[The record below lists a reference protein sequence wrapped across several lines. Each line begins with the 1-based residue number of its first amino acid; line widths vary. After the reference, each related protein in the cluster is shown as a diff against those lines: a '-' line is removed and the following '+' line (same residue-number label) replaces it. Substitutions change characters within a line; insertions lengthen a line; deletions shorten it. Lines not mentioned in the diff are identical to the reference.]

1 MKLKRLLFYYCITA
15 VIVIGDNHETNVV
28 GKVLTTGDAIPLQGA
43 NVTFVNAYNEYGS
56 TTDEMG
62 VYAISNIAPGK
73 YSITVSFIGFED
85 YEENIL
91 IEAGKLYNID
101 AELVI
106 QPIVMARLEI
116 ISDSSVPYKKLPG
129 SATVLDMETIKLVN
143 PIGTQEMLEY
153 IPGVNGYADDGIGNS
168 RISIGIRGLNPR
180 RSSRVLILEDG
191 IPIQPA
197 LYVYPNM
204 YYNPPADRIDRIEVI
219 KGSGAI
225 KYGPQTMGGVIN
237 YFTRRPRNEFGGMM
251 RITAGENG
259 YVSAFIETGGWGNKK
274 LKPEVQILLKKGDGY
289 RDNNSFE
296 QINGTLKLNYASS
309 LNKNL
314 YIKTNFNYENSNATY
329 TGLTQWS
336 FNNNPKF
343 NPKEDDNFK
352 VFRSAIDLIQTE
364 RINSKVSQITT
375 AYASFFDRRWWREN
389 DIFILSSDLDD
400 QNPTPQPYYS
410 SGNLV
415 RTGNGKDNFGILRT
429 FHVLGLSLIHI

>member
-143 PIGTQEMLEY
+143 PIGTQFNDKY
-153 IPGVNGYADDGIGNS
+153 WYKRFKSAQKFT
-168 RISIGIRGLNPR
+168 
-180 RSSRVLILEDG
+180 SSYFGRWYSYTASLIC
-191 IPIQPA
+191 
-197 LYVYPNM
+197 
-204 YYNPPADRIDRIEVI
+204 
-219 KGSGAI
+219 
-225 KYGPQTMGGVIN
+225 
-237 YFTRRPRNEFGGMM
+237 
-251 RITAGENG
+251 
-259 YVSAFIETGGWGNKK
+259 
-274 LKPEVQILLKKGDGY
+274 
-289 RDNNSFE
+289 
-296 QINGTLKLNYASS
+296 
-309 LNKNL
+309 
-314 YIKTNFNYENSNATY
+314 
-329 TGLTQWS
+329 
-336 FNNNPKF
+336 
-343 NPKEDDNFK
+343 
-352 VFRSAIDLIQTE
+352 
-364 RINSKVSQITT
+364 VSQ
-375 AYASFFDRRWWREN
+375 Y
-389 DIFILSSDLDD
+389 
-400 QNPTPQPYYS
+400 
-410 SGNLV
+410 
-415 RTGNGKDNFGILRT
+415 
-429 FHVLGLSLIHI
+429 VL